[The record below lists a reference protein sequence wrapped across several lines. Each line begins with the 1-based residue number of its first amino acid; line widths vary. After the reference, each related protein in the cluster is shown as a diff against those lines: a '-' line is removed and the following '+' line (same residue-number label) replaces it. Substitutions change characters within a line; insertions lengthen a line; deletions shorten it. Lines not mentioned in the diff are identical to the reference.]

1 MQKARSPFRLPSFR
15 RFPRPGAALRSQDRM
30 KMKVLG
36 REGIQINRS
45 STDLRYLEQLA
56 DPEQLAA
63 LAYLL
68 RFSAGHLMN
77 GARTL
82 QEIVDQL
89 EETIDRRG
97 LATLSED
104 SYLAMDLCRPPQAG
118 NLCLPEPVQ
127 RSDIYFKTAV
137 KFFIKIYLFVGSSP
151 CGFLTDSV

>member
-1 MQKARSPFRLPSFR
+1 
-15 RFPRPGAALRSQDRM
+15 
-30 KMKVLG
+30 MKVLG

-104 SYLAMDLCRPPQAG
+104 SYLAMDLCRPRRQEIFA
-118 NLCLPEPVQ
+118 CLNRCRDLIFTLKQ
-127 RSDIYFKTAV
+127 Q
-137 KFFIKIYLFVGSSP
+137 
-151 CGFLTDSV
+151 